1 MLVPAFQFH
10 LSGANIAH
18 EKIQRAQAAI
28 GRFDGKVPALA
39 CATVGG
45 KVFLHQPHQHGGND
59 NQISYL
65 NINKQISAVVA
76 GRLLGSKDVLLVGT
90 PSNLQCYDVD
100 LNRDLFYKDVQDG
113 VNVCIVG
120 QFGSVDTPLA
130 LIGGNC
136 SIQGFSA
143 DGMEKFWTVT
153 GDNVSAMAFCDVDQD
168 GRHELLVGSDDFDVR
183 IFCGEDVIAEV
194 PEADQF
200 VALAA
205 VLGPQFG
212 YALVNG
218 TIGLYNRW
226 AWLDRVWRVKSKHSV
241 CAIASYDL
249 DGDGVPELI
258 SGWGNGRMEV
268 RRADTGEVVY
278 RDHLTCPI
286 AAILRADYR
295 NDGMEQVVVCG
306 VEGEV
311 RGYLP
316 LDLDVAPGVAAE
328 VDFSEQQ
335 AAVAELAQR
344 KQELMYELASYSIM
358 RQNKEVPVR
367 AGEGLGWMRNS
378 LIPADTRV
386 DSYIA
391 INKEAAS
398 CDLVLR
404 TSNDSAVIRGV
415 VVFGEQIFEEESLF
429 VCPKKPETSL
439 AVPLKPLKDVAVV
452 LMIKVLVGGRTANM
466 FHVFELEI
474 ELPKFALYAAVEKG
488 AFPEPVSSVTFSCMH
503 TMYNVYKYV
512 YKCTLLCITP
522 LPLSPGSPTPPP
534 ALLPPSH
541 PTQITLRTDNMDMAG
556 ELVGDLAGYLGLTD
570 LSSTVDFPLA
580 MKAFKLVLNSVDEH
594 NITRLRMN
602 ADMADSSNQ
611 LIIKAEDARILGD
624 MRAMRKYYRQLA
636 DLNRRSCLEH
646 GRRCLCACV
655 CVCVCVFVRVCECR
669 AARLR
674 VGAAKAK
681 VVTACRAAIKN
692 NNMAALFKI
701 IRDGDGHV

>member
-1 MLVPAFQFH
+1 MLVPAFQLH
-10 LSGANIAH
+10 LA

-45 KVFLHQPHQHGGND
+45 KVFLHQPHQQAGGND

-76 GRLLGSKDVLLVGT
+76 GRLQGSKDVLLVGT

-120 QFGSVDTPLA
+120 QFGTVDTPLA
-130 LIGGNC
+130 LVGGNC
-136 SIQGFSA
+136 SIQGFNA
-143 DGMEKFWTVT
+143 DGSEKFWTVT

-168 GRHELLVGSDDFDVR
+168 GRQELLVGSDDFDVR
-183 IFCGEDVIAEV
+183 IFCGEDMIAEV

-200 VALAA
+200 VALTSVA
-205 VLGPQFG
+205 GPQFG

-218 TIGLYNRW
+218 TIGLYNR
-226 AWLDRVWRVKSKHSV
+226 LDRVWRVKSKHSV

-258 SGWGNGRMEV
+258 SGWSNGRMEV

-278 RDHLTCPI
+278 RDHLSCPV

-316 LDLDVAPGVAAE
+316 LDLDVAPGAAAE

-335 AAVAELAQR
+335 SAVAELAQR
-344 KQELMYELASYSIM
+344 KQELMYELASYT
-358 RQNKEVPVR
+358 NVR
-367 AGEGLGWMRNS
+367 HAKDAPTERNS
-378 LIPADTRV
+378 LIPSDTRV

-404 TSNDSAVIRGV
+404 TSNDAAVIRGV
-415 VVFGEQIFEEESLF
+415 VVFGEQIFDEESLF
-429 VCPKKPETSL
+429 MYPKKPDTSL

-452 LMIKVLVGGRTANM
+452 LMIKVLVGGRTANV

-474 ELPKFALYAAVEKG
+474 ELPKFALYAAVERS
-488 AFPEPVSSVTFSCMH
+488 ALPEPASSVTFSVSERIPRLCAW
-503 TMYNVYKYV
+503 VESRF
-512 YKCTLLCITP
+512 TLKSTAAGRNDTLEAYFLCLRDRMP
-522 LPLSPGSPTPPP
+522 LGIKAVPVGGSV
-534 ALLPPSH
+534 
-541 PTQITLRTDNMDMAG
+541 QITVRTDNMDMAG
-556 ELVGDLAGYLGLTD
+556 ELVGDLAAYLGLTD

-580 MKAFKLVLNSVDEH
+580 MKSFKEVLNAVDEH

-602 ADMADSSNQ
+602 ADMADSSNVIKQ

-624 MRAMRKYYRQLA
+624 MRAMRNYYRQLA
-636 DLNRRSCLEH
+636 NLNRDLVAEHDKRATNHVALLEAL
-646 GRRCLCACV
+646 REV
-655 CVCVCVFVRVCECR
+655 NQMIQR

-674 VGAAKAK
+674 VGTSKAK

-701 IRDGDGHV
+701 IRDGDGPV

>member
-1 MLVPAFQFH
+1 MLVPAFQLH
-10 LSGANIAH
+10 LS
-18 EKIQRAQAAI
+18 EKIQRAQATI

-45 KVFLHQPHQHGGND
+45 KVFLHQPHQQGGGSD

-76 GRLLGSKDVLLVGT
+76 GRLQGSKDVLLVGT

-120 QFGSVDTPLA
+120 QFGTVDTPLA
-130 LIGGNC
+130 LVGGNC
-136 SIQGFSA
+136 SIQGFNV
-143 DGMEKFWTVT
+143 DGSEKFWTVT

-205 VLGPQFG
+205 VAGSQFG

-218 TIGLYNRW
+218 TIGLYNRVE
-226 AWLDRVWRVKSKHSV
+226 RVWRVKSKHSV

-258 SGWGNGRMEV
+258 SGWSNGRV

-278 RDHLTCPI
+278 RDHLACPV

-344 KQELMYELASYSIM
+344 KQELMYELASYTNM
-358 RQNKEVPVR
+358 RHSKDATTE
-367 AGEGLGWMRNS
+367 RNS
-378 LIPADTRV
+378 LIPPDTRV

-404 TSNDSAVIRGV
+404 TSNDAAVIRGA
-415 VVFGEQIFEEESLF
+415 VVFGEQIFEQESLF
-429 VCPKKPETSL
+429 VFPKKPETSL

-452 LMIKVLVGGRTANM
+452 LMIKVLVGGRTANV

-474 ELPKFALYAAVEKG
+474 ELPKFALYAAVERG
-488 AFPEPVSSVTFSCMH
+488 AFPEPASSVTFSVSERIPRMCAW
-503 TMYNVYKYV
+503 VESRF
-512 YKCTLLCITP
+512 TLKSTSAGRNDTLEAYFLCLRDRMP
-522 LPLSPGSPTPPP
+522 LGIKAVP
-534 ALLPPSH
+534 AGGGV
-541 PTQITLRTDNMDMAG
+541 QITVRTDNMDMAG
-556 ELVGDLAGYLGLTD
+556 ELVGDLAAYLGLTD

-580 MKAFKLVLNSVDEH
+580 MKAFKEVLNAVDEH

-602 ADMADSSNQ
+602 ADMADSSNVIKQ

-636 DLNRRSCLEH
+636 DLNRDLIAEHDKRATNHVALLEAL
-646 GRRCLCACV
+646 REV
-655 CVCVCVFVRVCECR
+655 NQMIQR

-674 VGAAKAK
+674 VGASKAK

-701 IRDGDGHV
+701 IRDGDGPV

>member
-1 MLVPAFQFH
+1 MLVPAFQLH
-10 LSGANIAH
+10 LS
-18 EKIQRAQAAI
+18 EKIQRAQATI

-39 CATVGG
+39 CATLGG
-45 KVFLHQPHQHGGND
+45 KVFLHQPHQQGGGND

-65 NINKQISAVVA
+65 NINKQISSVVS
-76 GRLLGSKDVLLVGT
+76 GRLQGSKDVLLVGT

-113 VNVCIVG
+113 VNVCLVG
-120 QFGSVDTPLA
+120 QFGTVDVPLA
-130 LIGGNC
+130 LVGGNC

-143 DGMEKFWTVT
+143 DGSEKFWTVT

-168 GRHELLVGSDDFDVR
+168 GRNELLVGSDDFDVR
-183 IFCGEDVIAEV
+183 IFCGEDIIAEV

-200 VALAA
+200 VALTA
-205 VLGPQFG
+205 VVGPRFG
-212 YALVNG
+212 YALING
-218 TIGLYNRW
+218 TIGLYDR
-226 AWLDRVWRVKSKHSV
+226 LDRVWRVKSKHSV

-249 DGDGVPELI
+249 DGDGLPELI
-258 SGWGNGRMEV
+258 SGWSNGRMEV

-278 RDHLTCPI
+278 RDHLSCSV

-295 NDGMEQVVVCG
+295 NDGLEQVVVCG

-344 KQELMYELASYSIM
+344 KQELMYELSSYANM
-358 RQNKEVPVR
+358 KVQNTQPGQADGVH
-367 AGEGLGWMRNS
+367 
-378 LIPADTRV
+378 LIPSDTRV

-391 INKEAAS
+391 INKDTSS

-415 VVFGEQIFEEESLF
+415 VVFGEQIFDEESLF
-429 VCPKKPETSL
+429 VYPKNPDTTL
-439 AVPLKPLKDVAVV
+439 AVPLKPLKDVSVV
-452 LMIKVLVGGRTANM
+452 LMIKVLVGGRTASM

-474 ELPKFALYAAVEKG
+474 ELPKFSLYAAVDRG
-488 AFPEPVSSVTFSCMH
+488 AYPEPASSVTFSVSERIPRLCAWVESRFNLKA
-503 TMYNVYKYV
+503 TTASRND
-512 YKCTLLCITP
+512 TLEAYFLCLRDRTP
-522 LPLSPGSPTPPP
+522 LSIKAVPVGG
-534 ALLPPSH
+534 AV
-541 PTQITLRTDNMDMAG
+541 QITFRTDSMDMAG
-556 ELVGDLAGYLGLTD
+556 ELVGDLSAYLGLSD
-570 LSSTVDFPLA
+570 LSSTAEFPAA
-580 MKAFKLVLNSVDEH
+580 MKAFKDVLNAVDEH

-602 ADMADSSNQ
+602 ADMADSSNAIKQ

-624 MRAMRKYYRQLA
+624 MKAMRKYYRQLA
-636 DLNRRSCLEH
+636 DMNRDLIVEHDKRATNHVALLESL
-646 GRRCLCACV
+646 REV
-655 CVCVCVFVRVCECR
+655 NQMIQR

-674 VGAAKAK
+674 VGASKGK

-701 IRDGDGHV
+701 IRDGDGPV

>member
-1 MLVPAFQFH
+1 MLVPAFQLH
-10 LSGANIAH
+10 LS

-45 KVFLHQPHQHGGND
+45 KVFLHQPHQQGGGSD
-59 NQISYL
+59 NQITYL

-76 GRLLGSKDVLLVGT
+76 GRLTGSKDVLLVGT

-113 VNVCIVG
+113 VNVCLVG
-120 QFGSVDTPLA
+120 PFGSGDSPLA
-130 LIGGNC
+130 LVGGNC

-143 DGMEKFWTVT
+143 DGHEKFWTVT

-168 GRHELLVGSDDFDVR
+168 GRNELLVGSDDFDVR

-200 VALAA
+200 VALTA

-218 TIGLYNRW
+218 TIGLYNR
-226 AWLDRVWRVKSKHSV
+226 LDRVWRVKSKHSV

-249 DGDGVPELI
+249 DADGLPELI

-268 RRADTGEVVY
+268 RRADSGEVVY
-278 RDHLTCPI
+278 RDHLSCPV

-295 NDGMEQVVVCG
+295 NDKTMDQVVVCG

-328 VDFSEQQ
+328 VDFSDQQ

-344 KQELMYELASYSIM
+344 KQELMYEMASYSNM
-358 RQNKEVPVR
+358 RQTKDAAPER
-367 AGEGLGWMRNS
+367 SS
-378 LIPADTRV
+378 LIPSDTRV

-391 INKEAAS
+391 INKETAS

-429 VCPKKPETSL
+429 VYPKKPDTTL
-439 AVPLKPLKDVAVV
+439 AVPLKPLKDVSVV
-452 LMIKVLVGGRTANM
+452 LMIKVLVGGRTASL

-474 ELPKFALYAAVEKG
+474 ELPKFALYAAVERG
-488 AFPEPVSSVTFSCMH
+488 AFPEPASSVTFSVSERIPRLCAW
-503 TMYNVYKYV
+503 VESRF
-512 YKCTLLCITP
+512 TLKATSAGRNDTLEAYFLCLRDRTP
-522 LPLSPGSPTPPP
+522 LGIKAVPVGGSV
-534 ALLPPSH
+534 
-541 PTQITLRTDNMDMAG
+541 QITVRTDNMDMAG
-556 ELVGDLAGYLGLTD
+556 ELVGDLAAYLGLSD
-570 LSSTVDFPLA
+570 LGSTVDFPAA
-580 MKAFKLVLNSVDEH
+580 MKAFKEVLNAVDEH

-602 ADMADSSNQ
+602 ADMADSSNLIKQ

-624 MRAMRKYYRQLA
+624 VRAMRKYYRQLA
-636 DLNRRSCLEH
+636 DMNRDLIAEH
-646 GRRCLCACV
+646 GKRSTNHLALLETLREV
-655 CVCVCVFVRVCECR
+655 NQMIQR

-674 VGAAKAK
+674 VGASKAK
-681 VVTACRAAIKN
+681 VVTTCRAAIKN

-701 IRDGDGHV
+701 IRDGDGPV